1 MPTARWIAFAALAAG
16 LSSPACLTV
25 PGPPPGLLCTYAQ
38 GPLALASDGSEVEPA
53 KVGRAESHSAL
64 LFTYGDASIAAAM
77 KEGGITRVQHV
88 DYEVKSLFWV
98 FTEYTTVVYG
108 D

>member
-1 MPTARWIAFAALAAG
+1 MPISRWIPFAALAAG

-25 PGPPPGLLCTYAQ
+25 PGPQPGLLCTYAQ
-38 GPLALASDGSEVEPA
+38 GPLALAGEKTAAEPA
-53 KVGRAESHSAL
+53 RVGRAESHFAL
-64 LFTYGDASIAAAM
+64 FFTYGDASIAAAM
-77 KEGGITRVQHV
+77 KDGGITRVHHV

-108 D
+108 E